1 MTWYLQTIRCYAG
14 MVRRCAERKGKNLI
28 VEPATI
34 PGEADKALQLRRMK
48 RIPLILLL
56 MMALLFAVTLHHPAS
71 WAAWLHAFAE
81 AGMVGALADW
91 FAVVALFRHPLGLP
105 IPHTAII
112 PNRKNDIGES
122 MSRFVADHFLE
133 PGVVRKKLQ
142 NTDLAAFVISWL
154 KSEKGRHSVE
164 DLSVTVLRWALGA
177 LHEERVRRFLS
188 RLSSRQL
195 ANVSLAPLL
204 GNTLEWLVRGQR
216 HQQILTQVLRY
227 TIVLVNDNREAIRM
241 KVKQESPWWLPG
253 FVDDRILKQMLERI
267 EHQLFEMALDQDH
280 PLRGQFNQ
288 WMERLAHDLK
298 NNAEHRRLG
307 DDIKQQLLAN
317 DELQD
322 YLYGLWREIA
332 QNIESDI
339 EKPESVIK
347 KHVGQWLNTVAEELD
362 GDPDM
367 QSWVNAWL
375 VDAITLIVARNSA
388 QIASLISDTVK
399 SWDGVDTSRRV
410 ELAIGRDLQF
420 IRINGTLVGGLV
432 GLFIHAIKIYI

>member
-1 MTWYLQTIRCYAG
+1 
-14 MVRRCAERKGKNLI
+14 
-28 VEPATI
+28 VEPTALS
-34 PGEADKALQLRRMK
+34 GEIDKALQLRRMK
-48 RIPLILLL
+48 RIPLLLL
-56 MMALLFAVTLHHPAS
+56 LLMALLFAFTLHNPAS
-71 WAAWLHAFAE
+71 WAAWLHAFSE

-133 PGVVRKKLQ
+133 PEVVRRKLQ
-142 NTDLAAFVISWL
+142 NTNLAVFVVSWL
-154 KSEKGRHSVE
+154 KSDKGRRSVE
-164 DLSVTVLRWALGA
+164 DLSAAVLRWALGA
-177 LHEERVRRFLS
+177 LHEKRVRRFLS
-188 RLSSRQL
+188 RISSKQL

-227 TIVLVNDNREAIRM
+227 TIVVVHDNRDAIRA
-241 KVKQESPWWLPG
+241 KVQQESPWWVPG
-253 FVDDRILKQMLERI
+253 FVDDRILEKMLGRI

-280 PLRGQFNQ
+280 PLRGRFNQ
-288 WMERLAHDLK
+288 WVQNLAHDLK
-298 NNAEHRRLG
+298 NSPQHRRLG
-307 DDIKQQLLAN
+307 EEFKQQLLVN

-322 YLYGLWREIA
+322 YLYGLWRELA
-332 QNIESDI
+332 GKI
-339 EKPESVIK
+339 EKDVEKPDSVIRQQI
-347 KHVGQWLNTVAEELD
+347 GQWLDGVADELD

-367 QSWVNAWL
+367 QAWVNAWL
-375 VDAITLIVARNSA
+375 VDAITLVVGRNSA
-388 QIASLISDTVK
+388 QIASLISDTVR
-399 SWDGVDTSRRV
+399 SWDGQDTSRRV

-432 GLFIHAIKIYI
+432 GLLIHAIKLYI

>member
-1 MTWYLQTIRCYAG
+1 
-14 MVRRCAERKGKNLI
+14 
-28 VEPATI
+28 VEPPVLST
-34 PGEADKALQLRRMK
+34 ENDKALQLRRMK
-48 RIPLILLL
+48 RIPLLLL
-56 MMALLFAVTLHHPAS
+56 CLMVLLFFLTLHSPAS

-133 PGVVRKKLQ
+133 PDVVRKKLQ
-142 NTDLAAFVISWL
+142 DTNLAAFVVGWL
-154 KSEKGRHSVE
+154 KSEKGQRSVE
-164 DLSVTVLRWALGA
+164 DLSSAVLRWALGA
-177 LHEERVRRFLS
+177 LHEKRVRRFLS
-188 RLSSRQL
+188 RLSSKQL

-204 GNTLEWLVRGQR
+204 GNTLQWLVRGQR

-227 TIVLVNDNREAIRM
+227 TIVLVHDNRDAIRDRVQ
-241 KVKQESPWWLPG
+241 KESPWWLPG
-253 FVDDRILKQMLERI
+253 FVDDRILKKMLERI

-280 PLRGQFNQ
+280 PLREQFNQ
-288 WMERLAHDLK
+288 WVQSLAHDLK
-298 NNAEHRRLG
+298 NSPEHRRMG
-307 DDIKQQLLAN
+307 DEFKQQLLDN

-322 YLYGLWREIA
+322 YLYGLWRELA
-332 QNIESDI
+332 RNIEADL
-339 EKPESVIK
+339 ENPESVIRQ
-347 KHVGQWLNTVAEELD
+347 HVGQWLGNVAEELD
-362 GDPDM
+362 NDPDM
-367 QSWVNAWL
+367 QAWLNAWL
-375 VDAITLIVARNSA
+375 VNAITLVVGRNSA

-399 SWDGVDTSRRV
+399 SWDGMDTSRRV

-432 GLFIHAIKIYI
+432 GLLIHAVKLYI

>member
-1 MTWYLQTIRCYAG
+1 M
-14 MVRRCAERKGKNLI
+14 
-28 VEPATI
+28 VEPVAL
-34 PGEADKALQLRRMK
+34 PGETDKELQLRRMK
-48 RIPLILLL
+48 RIPLLLL
-56 MMALLFAVTLHHPAS
+56 CLMAVIFALTLHSPYA

-133 PGVVRKKLQ
+133 PEVVRKKLQ
-142 NTDLAAFVISWL
+142 STNLAAFVVSWL
-154 KSEKGRHSVE
+154 KSDKGRRSVE
-164 DLSVTVLRWALGA
+164 DLSVAVLRWALGA
-177 LHEERVRRFLS
+177 LHEKRVRRFLS
-188 RLSSRQL
+188 RLSGKQL
-195 ANVSLAPLL
+195 ANISLAPLL

-227 TIVLVNDNREAIRM
+227 TIVQVHDNRDAIRDRVQ
-241 KVKQESPWWLPG
+241 KESPWWLPG
-253 FVDDRILKQMLERI
+253 FVDDRILKTMLERI

-280 PLRGQFNQ
+280 HLRGQFNHWVQ
-288 WMERLAHDLK
+288 KLAQELK
-298 NNAEHRRLG
+298 NSPEHRRLG
-307 DDIKQQLLAN
+307 DDLKQQLLDN

-322 YLYGLWREIA
+322 YLYGLWRELA
-332 QNIESDI
+332 GNIETDI

-347 KHVGQWLNTVAEELD
+347 QHIGQWLDNVAEELD
-362 GDPDM
+362 NDPEM
-367 QSWVNAWL
+367 QTWVNAWL
-375 VDAITLIVARNSA
+375 VNAITLVVGRNSA

-399 SWDGVDTSRRV
+399 SWDGMDTSRRV

-432 GLFIHAIKIYI
+432 GLLIHAVKLYI

>member
-1 MTWYLQTIRCYAG
+1 MT
-14 MVRRCAERKGKNLI
+14 VVK
-28 VEPATI
+28 PAIIAT
-34 PGEADKALQLRRMK
+34 EDDKALQLRRMK
-48 RIPLILLL
+48 RIPLFLLL
-56 MMALLFAVTLHHPAS
+56 MMAVMFALTLHHPAS

-142 NTDLAAFVISWL
+142 NTDLAAFVISWI
-154 KSEKGRHSVE
+154 KSDKGRRSVE
-164 DLSVTVLRWALGA
+164 DLSTAVLRWALGA

-188 RLSSRQL
+188 RLSSKQL
-195 ANVSLAPLL
+195 ANISLAPML
-204 GNTLEWLVRGQR
+204 GSTLEWLVRGQR

-227 TIVLVNDNREAIRM
+227 TIVLVHDNRDAIRT

-253 FVDDRILKQMLERI
+253 FVDDRILKKMLERI

-280 PLRGQFNQ
+280 PLRDQFNQ
-288 WMERLAHDLK
+288 WVEHLAHDLK
-298 NNAEHRRLG
+298 NSAEHRRLG

-332 QNIESDI
+332 QNIEADI
-339 EKPESVIK
+339 ESPESAIREQ
-347 KHVGQWLNTVAEELD
+347 VGQRLLGVAEELE

-367 QSWVNAWL
+367 QNWVNVWL
-375 VDAITLIVARNSA
+375 VDAITMIVARNSA

-399 SWDGVDTSRRV
+399 SWDGMDTSRRV

-432 GLFIHAIKIYI
+432 GLLIHAIKLYV